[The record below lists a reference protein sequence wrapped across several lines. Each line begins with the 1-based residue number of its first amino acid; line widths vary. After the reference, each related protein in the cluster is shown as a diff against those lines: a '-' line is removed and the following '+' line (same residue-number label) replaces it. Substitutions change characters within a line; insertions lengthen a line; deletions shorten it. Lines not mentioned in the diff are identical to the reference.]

1 MLKTVGN
8 DAPDLGGLAA
18 ELGRLRPFRMWGEVA
33 AVDSAS
39 LRIAG
44 LGRAGRRGDRV
55 RVEPQGRPPVM
66 AEIVAI
72 DERGARAMWFG
83 SGEGVAVGDPAWLEA
98 GQAVKPCE
106 AWIGRVVDAF
116 GQPMDGQPMAEGPR
130 EAPLRRAPPDAAA
143 RRALGGRLDSG
154 LSVFDTLL
162 PLARGQ
168 RIGLFAGSGVGKST
182 LLAKLARGVDADV
195 VVLGLIGERGR
206 ELREFVEHALG
217 EEGMRRAVVVA
228 ATSDQAPLAKR
239 QAAWLATAVAETFRD
254 EGKHVLLLIDS
265 VTRFA
270 EAHREVALAAGEAPS
285 LRAYPPSTA
294 HAIAQL
300 CERAGPG
307 AGDQGDI
314 TAIYTVL
321 VAGSDMEEPVA
332 DITRGVLDGHIVLD
346 RAIAERGRFPA
357 VDVRRSVSRCLPGVA
372 TAEENRL
379 IGVARRRIG
388 TYEDVE
394 PMIRTGLH
402 VSGADA
408 EVDAA
413 IAAHAALEQFITE
426 ESTGAADAFARMA
439 KAMGEKPVR
448 PKG

>member
-1 MLKTVGN
+1 MSKTV
-8 DAPDLGGLAA
+8 AIATPELGALAA
-18 ELGRLRPFRMWGEVA
+18 ELGRLRPVRVWGEVA
-33 AVDSAS
+33 AVDSAA
-39 LRIAG
+39 LRIGG

-55 RVEPQGRPPVM
+55 LVEPAGREPVL

-72 DERGARAMWFG
+72 DERGAKAMWFG
-83 SGEGVAVGDPAWLEA
+83 SGEGVAVGDRAWLEP
-98 GQAVKPCE
+98 QQDVKPC
-106 AWIGRVVDAF
+106 AGWIGRVVDAF
-116 GQPMDGQPMAEGPR
+116 GRPMDGLPLAEGVRP
-130 EAPLRRAPPDAAA
+130 APLRRSPPPAAQ
-143 RRALGGRLDSG
+143 RRAMGARLGTG
-154 LSVFDTLL
+154 LAVFDTLL

-182 LLAKLARGVDADV
+182 LLATLARGVGADV

-206 ELREFVEHALG
+206 ELRDFIEHGLG
-217 EEGMRRAVVVA
+217 AEGMARAVVVA
-228 ATSDQAPLAKR
+228 ATSDQSPLAKR

-254 EGKHVLLLIDS
+254 EGKQVLLLIDS

-307 AGDQGDI
+307 ADGQGDI
-314 TAIYTVL
+314 TAIYSVL

-332 DITRGVLDGHIVLD
+332 DITRGVLDGHVILE

-357 VDVRRSVSRCLPGVA
+357 VDVRRSVSRSLPGA
-372 TAEENRL
+372 ASEAENRL
-379 IGVARRRIG
+379 IALARRRIG
-388 TYEDVE
+388 VYEDVE

-402 VSGADA
+402 VSGADP

-413 IAAHAALEQFITE
+413 IAAHEAIEGFVTQD
-426 ESTGAADAFARMA
+426 AADPAQAFAMLA
-439 KAMGEKPVR
+439 KALGTRMG
-448 PKG
+448 

>member
-1 MLKTVGN
+1 MIGL
-8 DAPDLGGLAA
+8 DALATQID
-18 ELGRLRPFRMWGEVA
+18 RLRPLRVWGEVT

-39 LRIAG
+39 LRIGG

-55 RVEPQGRPPVM
+55 RVTPQGRAPVL
-66 AEIVAI
+66 AEIVAL
-72 DERGARAMWFG
+72 DGQGARAMWFG
-83 SGEGVAVGDPAWLEA
+83 SGEGVAVGDRAWLEPED
-98 GQAVKPCE
+98 GVRPSR

-116 GQPMDGQPMAEGPR
+116 GHPMDGRPLADGPR
-130 EAPLRRAPPDAAA
+130 LAPLRRSPPPAAQ
-143 RRALGGRLDSG
+143 RRAMGARLPTG
-154 LSVFDTLL
+154 LAVFDTLL

-182 LLAKLARGVDADV
+182 LLAMLARGVQADV

-206 ELREFVEHALG
+206 EVRDFVENALG
-217 EEGMRRAVVVA
+217 PEGMARAVVVA

-254 EGKHVLLLIDS
+254 EGAHVLLLIDS

-307 AGDQGDI
+307 IDRGEGDQGDI
-314 TAIYTVL
+314 TAIYSVL

-332 DITRGVLDGHIVLD
+332 DITRGVLDGHVILE

-357 VDVRRSVSRCLPGVA
+357 VDVRRSVSRSLPGVA
-372 TAEENRL
+372 SDAENAVL
-379 IGVARRRIG
+379 TVARRRIG
-388 TYEDVE
+388 AYEDVE

-402 VSGADA
+402 AMGADA

-413 IAAHAALEQFITE
+413 IARHAQIEAFIAQGSDSVESSFAALR
-426 ESTGAADAFARMA
+426 AALGLPAQ
-439 KAMGEKPVR
+439 G
-448 PKG
+448 